1 MDQTKILELK
11 GIDKSF
17 PGVHA
22 LKEVDLDLYSGEV
35 LALVG
40 ENGAGKSTLM
50 KIISGVYHADAGE
63 MFYQG
68 KKVKVDNTKK
78 AQEMGISIIHQELN
92 LMNDLTVAQNVFL
105 GREGKSFFTNDA
117 IINKKTQELLDLF
130 KITFKPTDKVGDL
143 TVGKQQMVEIVKA
156 VSFESNILILDEPTA
171 ALTETE
177 IAELFH
183 IMRDLQSKGIAMI
196 YVSHRMNEIE
206 AISDR
211 ITVLRDGAKIT
222 TLKTKETDLDT
233 IIEAMVGRTIF
244 SEPKQKSN
252 VAADAE
258 VVLEVKNLASKV
270 VKDVSFELRKGEILG
285 FAGLMGAGRTEVARL
300 LFGAD
305 KKTAGQV
312 YLHGKSLDI
321 RSPKDAVKA
330 GIAYLSEDRKRYGL
344 ALGLSVADNMVM
356 ADLNNFSKIGFVDE
370 KKIKQVSDQYI
381 EKITIKTPS
390 IDQLIKNLSGG
401 NQQKVIIAKWLIKN
415 CEVIIFDEPTRGI
428 DVGAKSE
435 IYKLMNELVEQGK
448 SIIMISSEL
457 EEILRMSDRIVVMCE
472 GVKTGVLDIE
482 AADQETIMKYATMR
496 E

>member
-1 MDQTKILELK
+1 MEQTKILELK
-11 GIDKSF
+11 GVDKSF

-22 LKEVDLDLYSGEV
+22 LKEVDLDLYGGEI

-63 MFYQG
+63 MYYKG
-68 KKVKVDNTKK
+68 EKVKVANTKK

-117 IINKKTQELLDLF
+117 VINEKTQALLDLF

-156 VSFESNILILDEPTA
+156 VSFESNVLILDEPTA

-177 IAELFH
+177 IAELFN
-183 IMRDLQSKGIAMI
+183 IMRDLQRKGIAMI

-252 VAADAE
+252 VSADAE
-258 VVLEVKNLASKV
+258 VVLEAKNLTSDI

-305 KKTAGQV
+305 KKTSGQI
-312 YLHGKSLDI
+312 YLHGKEI
-321 RSPKDAVKA
+321 QVHSPKDAVKA

-356 ADLNNFSKIGFVDE
+356 ADLENFSKLGLVNE
-370 KKIKQVSDQYI
+370 SKIRRVSDEYI
-381 EKITIKTPS
+381 EKIAIKTPS
-390 IDQLIKNLSGG
+390 INQLIKNLSGG

-435 IYKLMNELVEQGK
+435 IYKLMNELVDQGK

-457 EEILRMSDRIVVMCE
+457 EEILRMSDNIVVMCE
-472 GVKTGVLDIE
+472 GVQTGLLGIE
-482 AADQETIMKYATMR
+482 EADQETIMKYATMR
-496 E
+496 K

>member
-1 MDQTKILELK
+1 MNKILELK
-11 GIDKSF
+11 DIDKSF

-22 LKEVDLDLYSGEV
+22 LKTVSLDLNEAEV

-50 KIISGVYHADAGE
+50 KIISGVYQEDSGE
-63 MFYQG
+63 MYFKG
-68 KKVKVDNTKK
+68 ERVRVDNTKM
-78 AQEMGISIIHQELN
+78 AQEMGIAIIHQELN

-117 IINKKTQELLDLF
+117 VINKKTQELLDLF

-156 VSFESNILILDEPTA
+156 VSYESSVLILDEPTA

-177 IAELFH
+177 IKELFH
-183 IMRDLQSKGIAMI
+183 IMLNLQSKGIAMI

-206 AISDR
+206 EISDR
-211 ITVLRDGAKIT
+211 ITVLRDGEKIKT
-222 TLKTKETDLDT
+222 FVTKETQLDD
-233 IIEAMVGRTIF
+233 IIEAMVGRTIYA
-244 SEPKQKSN
+244 EPKQQSN
-252 VAADAE
+252 VAADAP
-258 VVLEVKNLASKV
+258 VVLEAKNLSSDV
-270 VKDVSFELRKGEILG
+270 VKDVSFELKKGEILG
-285 FAGLMGAGRTEVARL
+285 FAGLMGAGRTEVARI

-305 KKTAGQV
+305 PRKTGQIF
-312 YLHGKSLDI
+312 LNGQELTIK
-321 RSPKDAVKA
+321 SPKDAVNS

-356 ADLNNFSKIGFVDE
+356 ADMDNFVTTGFVNDRKIQKVADE
-370 KKIKQVSDQYI
+370 YI
-381 EKITIKTPS
+381 EKIAIKTPS
-390 IDQLIKNLSGG
+390 ISQLIKNLSGG
-401 NQQKVIIAKWLIKN
+401 NQQKVIIAKWLIKD

-435 IYKLMNELVEQGK
+435 IYKLMNELVAEGK

-457 EEILRMSDRIVVMCE
+457 EEVLRMSDRIVVMCE
-472 GVKTGVLDIE
+472 GKCTGVLDI
-482 AADQETIMKYATMR
+482 ADADQETIMKYATMR
-496 E
+496 D